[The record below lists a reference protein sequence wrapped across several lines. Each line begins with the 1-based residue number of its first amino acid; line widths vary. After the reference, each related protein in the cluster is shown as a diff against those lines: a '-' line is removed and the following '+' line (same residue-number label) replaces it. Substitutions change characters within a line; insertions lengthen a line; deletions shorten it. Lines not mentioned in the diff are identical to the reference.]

1 MANDSKVINALIKA
15 AENGKDVLVVVE
27 LRARFDEENNIDWS
41 KQLEEAGCTVIYGLD
56 EYKVHSKLLLITRRS
71 HNKISY
77 ITQIGTGNYNEKTS
91 KLYTDLS
98 LLTAN
103 QDIGVD
109 ASVVFTNLS
118 IGNKTEYVQ
127 NLLVAPLCLKSRI
140 IEMIDG
146 EIAEARSGHEAWIF
160 LKMNSLSDKTL
171 IDKLV
176 EASKNGVKVEMF
188 VRGICCMK
196 AGIPGQTENIV
207 VKSIVGR
214 YLEHSRIYIFGV
226 GARQK
231 IYISSADFMTRN
243 TERRVE
249 VATPIF
255 SPAAKENGCPTV
267 FKIPD
272 Y

>member
-1 MANDSKVINALIKA
+1 M
-15 AENGKDVLVVVE
+15 
-27 LRARFDEENNIDWS
+27 
-41 KQLEEAGCTVIYGLD
+41 
-56 EYKVHSKLLLITRRS
+56 
-71 HNKISY
+71 
-77 ITQIGTGNYNEKTS
+77 
-91 KLYTDLS
+91 
-98 LLTAN
+98 
-103 QDIGVD
+103 D

-146 EIAEARSGHEAWIF
+146 EIAEARSGHDVWIF

-176 EASKNGVKVEMF
+176 EASKNGVKIEMF

-196 AGIPGQTENIV
+196 AGIKGQTENIS

-214 YLEHSRIYIFGV
+214 YLEHSRIYIFGT

-255 SPAAKENGCPTV
+255 SPSAKEKILKIVQTLRADNVKARVQMPSGEYRRRLPKDGEPKVDSQIEFFHQSYEAAKNA
-267 FKIPD
+267 KIHVPNTGKNTTHTSSLFSKLKKWFVKN
-272 Y
+272 